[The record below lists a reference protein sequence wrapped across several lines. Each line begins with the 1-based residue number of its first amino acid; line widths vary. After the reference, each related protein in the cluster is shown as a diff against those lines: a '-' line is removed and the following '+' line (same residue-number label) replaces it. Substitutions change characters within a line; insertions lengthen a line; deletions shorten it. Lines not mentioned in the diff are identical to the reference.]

1 MSTFP
6 INDWQFWIA
15 TVVVIVALAFVIRP
29 LLPRR
34 GKSPACPNCP
44 SNSAQGQ
51 PEPKRTELTMEGT
64 KIRTRS

>member
-1 MSTFP
+1 MSAFP

-15 TVVVIVALAFVIRP
+15 TIVVIIALTFVIRP

-44 SNSAQGQ
+44 TDSVKGNT
-51 PEPKRTELTMEGT
+51 EPKRTELTMEGT
-64 KIRTRS
+64 KIRPHS